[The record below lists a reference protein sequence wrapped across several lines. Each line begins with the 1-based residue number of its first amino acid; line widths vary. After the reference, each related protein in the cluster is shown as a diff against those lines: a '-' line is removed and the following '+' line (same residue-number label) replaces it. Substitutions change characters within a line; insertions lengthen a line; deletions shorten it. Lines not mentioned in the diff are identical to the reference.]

1 MSGPRR
7 KCQQQRHSAGSPR
20 LPRRVLR
27 DLRRQRGERVAEGRD
42 GGGRGEAGAVS
53 TVGHLIYI
61 KARQSILLRYSDEE
75 SLREFKNMRQTNLT
89 NI

>member
-42 GGGRGEAGAVS
+42 GGGRGEAGALS
-53 TVGHLIYI
+53 TVGHFNYNKTRRSVLGSDCPM
-61 KARQSILLRYSDEE
+61 KQSKRVFY
-75 SLREFKNMRQTNLT
+75 
-89 NI
+89 